1 MQYKNSH
8 KMKNIIIV
16 LSLILFGLHIQ
27 AQSFDKDLASFKKS
41 IEQEKNGEY
50 SSAVSTLKKTYQEN
64 SYEYNMRLG
73 WLDYLAGQYT
83 ESSTYYHKAIILM
96 PLSIEARF
104 SLIYPQLAL
113 GKTTQA
119 IETYKEILKIS
130 PNDTQANYRL
140 GLIYY
145 QQAKYKEAEIRLKKV
160 INLYPFDYDTVILL
174 AWNSLQMGK
183 TNEAKV
189 LFQKAL
195 LYRPTDESATE
206 GLRQV
211 N

>member
-1 MQYKNSH
+1 
-8 KMKNIIIV
+8 
-16 LSLILFGLHIQ
+16 
-27 AQSFDKDLASFKKS
+27 
-41 IEQEKNGEY
+41 
-50 SSAVSTLKKTYQEN
+50 
-64 SYEYNMRLG
+64 
-73 WLDYLAGQYT
+73 
-83 ESSTYYHKAIILM
+83 
-96 PLSIEARF
+96 
-104 SLIYPQLAL
+104 
-113 GKTTQA
+113 
-119 IETYKEILKIS
+119 
-130 PNDTQANYRL
+130 
-140 GLIYY
+140 LIYY